1 MEYKIGQI
9 YNGFILKDE
18 EYIKEVNS
26 NARIFEHEKTG
37 ARLLHME
44 NDDNNKVFSIGF
56 KTPPSDSTGVMH
68 ILEHSVLCGSRKF
81 PTKEP
86 FVELVKGSLN
96 TFLNAMT
103 YPDKTIYPVA
113 SQNEKDFF
121 NLMDVYLDAVFY
133 PNIYNTKEILMQEG
147 WHYDLE
153 DKNEDLTYKGV
164 VYNEMKVRFF
174 SRRYTFK
181 KNTADSFP

>member
-1 MEYKIGQI
+1 MEYKIGKI

-18 EYIKEVNS
+18 EYIKEVKS

-44 NDDNNKVFSIGF
+44 NDDDNKVFSIGF

-113 SQNEKDFF
+113 SQNEKD
-121 NLMDVYLDAVFY
+121 
-133 PNIYNTKEILMQEG
+133 I
-147 WHYDLE
+147 
-153 DKNEDLTYKGV
+153 
-164 VYNEMKVRFF
+164 
-174 SRRYTFK
+174 
-181 KNTADSFP
+181 

>member
-1 MEYKIGQI
+1 
-9 YNGFILKDE
+9 
-18 EYIKEVNS
+18 
-26 NARIFEHEKTG
+26 
-37 ARLLHME
+37 
-44 NDDNNKVFSIGF
+44 
-56 KTPPSDSTGVMH
+56 MH

-103 YPDKTIYPVA
+103 FSDKTIYPIA

-133 PNIYNTKEILMQEG
+133 PNIYIKLKKYLCKKDGIMTLRK
-147 WHYDLE
+147 
-153 DKNEDLTYKGV
+153 
-164 VYNEMKVRFF
+164 
-174 SRRYTFK
+174 RR
-181 KNTADSFP
+181 